1 VFRLHIVPAEGA
13 PFVHELRGDSL
24 VIGRAA
30 GCDLALADPFL
41 SRQHSR
47 FSRRGERLFVED
59 LGSRNGTQV
68 NGRPVHGPTEVGP
81 GDAVQIS
88 GSVLTLLPPG
98 GARGA
103 AGAAGRAG
111 GAGAA
116 GAGRVGAG
124 ETPET
129 AGALGGSGGFDNTV
143 FLHRQSAADLLEQQT
158 AGAAAAAALG
168 EEALRRHAERLKL
181 LNEVHQALG
190 RSLTLDAL
198 LELILDRVFDHL
210 RPEQGVIFLKR
221 PDGALARAAS
231 RAADAAQAESVELL
245 GSRSLAR
252 EVAERGAAALVLDAQ
267 TDVRLAGA
275 ESIMMSGVRSL
286 LAAPLLEREGT
297 LGMIVLGSK
306 VTVRQFNEE
315 DMELL
320 VSVASVAALYIRN
333 LALAEEAAERRLLA
347 EELALARRIQL
358 ALLPPSLP
366 ELLGW
371 ELYGANTPSRGVSG
385 DYFAVVTRTAG
396 PGGHAGGPGGSGGP
410 GDPAGLDG
418 PGDPA
423 GLDGPGGPGYPAAS
437 EGPGRARECVLMVA
451 DVSGKGM
458 AASLLTA
465 SLEAFAAGPIEDG
478 LPPDEICAKL
488 SRLLYRR
495 TPPEKYA
502 TAVVAALALDSGV
515 LRYANAGHNPPL
527 VVRAGGAV
535 EQLGATGVP
544 IALLPAAGYE
554 AGEVLLA
561 PGDLLV
567 LYTDGIVEAA
577 DPEGAEYGTERLAD
591 LCRRH
596 RQATCADLAAALDV
610 DLEAFAR
617 GVPFADDRTLVMARR
632 L

>member
-1 VFRLHIVPAEGA
+1 MLELHIAPAEGP
-13 PFVHELRGDSL
+13 PFVHQLRGDSL

-47 FSRRGERLFVED
+47 FFRRGERWFVED

-68 NGRPVHGPTEVGP
+68 NGRPVDGPTEVRP
-81 GDAVQIS
+81 GDAIQIS
-88 GSVLTLLPPG
+88 GSTLTLAPPRGAPAPAARATPVPAPG
-98 GARGA
+98 G
-103 AGAAGRAG
+103 
-111 GAGAA
+111 
-116 GAGRVGAG
+116 
-124 ETPET
+124 T
-129 AGALGGSGGFDNTV
+129 APASLGDNTV
-143 FLHRQSAADLLEQQT
+143 FLRRLSAADLLAEQG
-158 AGAAAAAALG
+158 AGAAAAAARG
-168 EEALRRHAERLKL
+168 EEALRRYAERLKL

-221 PDGALARAAS
+221 PDGELARAAS
-231 RAADAAQAESVELL
+231 RAVDAAQAESVELL

-252 EVAERGAAALVLDAQ
+252 EVAEKGAAALVLDAQ

-275 ESIMMSGVRSL
+275 ESIMISGVRSL

-306 VTVRQFNEE
+306 VAVRQFNEE

-358 ALLPPSLP
+358 ALLPQSLP
-366 ELLGW
+366 QVAGW
-371 ELYGANTPSRGVSG
+371 ELHGGNTPSRGVSG
-385 DYFAVVTRTAG
+385 DYFAVVTRQVGERQA
-396 PGGHAGGPGGSGGP
+396 AGGEGGS
-410 GDPAGLDG
+410 
-418 PGDPA
+418 
-423 GLDGPGGPGYPAAS
+423 
-437 EGPGRARECVLMVA
+437 ECVLMVA

-465 SLEAFAAGPIEDG
+465 SLEAFSAGPIEDG
-478 LPPDEICAKL
+478 LPPEEICAKL

-502 TAVVAALALDSGV
+502 TAFVAALAVGSGA

-527 VVRAGGAV
+527 LVRAGGAV
-535 EQLGATGVP
+535 EELGATGVP
-544 IALLPAAGYE
+544 IALLPGAAYTAVE
-554 AGEVLLA
+554 TRLA

-567 LYTDGIVEAA
+567 LYTDGIVEANN
-577 DPEGAEYGTERLAD
+577 PEGEEYGSERLAE

-596 RQATCADLAAALDV
+596 RHAPCADVAAALEA
-610 DLEAFAR
+610 DLESFVR
-617 GVPFADDRTLVMARR
+617 GVPYADDRTLVMARR
-632 L
+632 LPLAGDATAPLPAATSLRR